1 MPAPVFDPAQTL
13 VAEAVERLPGW
24 RLADLEVLNWGTFH
38 GAVWGLCAQGRNA
51 LITGD
56 IGSGKST
63 LVDALTTLL
72 VPTRRIVFN
81 RAAGAEAKE
90 RSVGSYVRGAY
101 RSERSE
107 GGGRARAVALRGDND
122 YSVLLARFR
131 NEDSANTVTAAIVLW
146 TEAGEANP
154 KRLHVI
160 ADQSLSIAADFS
172 GAAGIQ
178 ALRKTLR
185 PRKGVVLCD
194 AFVDYQAQLMRRI
207 GIPDAQALDL
217 FYQTVA
223 MKSVGNL
230 TEFVRNNILEPP
242 DVEAHVQRLCTGFDE
257 LSAAHQSIER
267 ARRQIELLTPLVAEG
282 ERFDIAK
289 QALATDRR
297 SRDGIEYWQSVLR
310 RDLLQRLLEKNQQQQ
325 AESTRRHE
333 RLRYRLEQLEVD
345 MRALQT
351 AVDQAGGSRLA
362 EIARD
367 LVLLAEERRRRL
379 DRDQE
384 YKLLARALGLSAHAD
399 PGHFAANRV
408 QAGEIVIT
416 SEQQSQHLDEQRQ
429 NLLERRN
436 GLDAECRELHEEI
449 EHLKARPSNIPPEK
463 RRLRAALAGAL
474 SLDEAQLPFVGELIQ
489 VDERELD
496 WEAAIERVLH
506 GLALSVL
513 VDEQDYPRFT
523 DHVNHL
529 HLRDRLVYLR
539 VRRADVRPV
548 TAVQAGSLPNKLQVR
563 REHAHRAWLE
573 SQLARDFDYA
583 CVADMD
589 AFRQHTRAVTRTGQ
603 VKHNERRHEKDDR
616 FDLNDRRRFVLG
628 WSTEKKRLVLER
640 TLRERQSE
648 GAAVLQQLAEL
659 KSALGDCRTRR
670 DQARDLLQ
678 NVRDFE
684 EIDWKASQE
693 RIRRLEEE
701 RAQIEQG
708 SDQLVALR
716 QQLEERRG
724 AMTQLRE
731 DDEQVRQDLAN
742 LRAAA
747 SQHEDQLRQALTVL
761 QKIQDIELLAL
772 QESLGLIASVLTLKL
787 DTPHQVDQSAS
798 ALREELKRRIDN
810 GEKSVE
816 RSAQRLNGLI
826 DGYRREFLVE
836 VNEIDSH
843 NEAWPEYRK
852 LLLRLQTDDLPR
864 FEARFRDMLRTET
877 IRGVG
882 LFQAQLEQSR
892 QRIKSRINE
901 INLSLHAI
909 DYSVG
914 THIALIAEPS
924 ADVEIREFQR
934 VLREC
939 LADTV
944 SGEELYTE
952 AKFLKVKSLIER
964 FQGRAGRSD
973 EDRRWT
979 EKVSDV
985 RQWFQFAA
993 AERYRETGVEKDFY
1007 TDSSGKSGGQ
1017 KEKLAYTVLASG
1029 LAYQFG
1035 LTGGSEVSGR
1045 FRLVVIDEAFGRGS
1059 DESTRYA
1066 LELFQRLGFQLL
1078 IVTPL
1083 QKIQVIEDYVGTLHF
1098 VHNQDGQ
1105 QSQIRSIGI
1114 EHYRAERAHR
1124 RERGHVVAG

>member
-1 MPAPVFDPAQTL
+1 MPESVVDPACGPE
-13 VAEAVERLPGW
+13 AEAPERLPGW

-38 GAVWGLCAQGRNA
+38 SAVWGLSTHGRNA

-72 VPTRRIVFN
+72 VPSRRIVFN

-90 RSVGSYVRGAY
+90 RSLGSYVRGAY

-107 GGGRARAVALRGDND
+107 AGGRARAVALRGDND

-131 NEDSANTVTAAIVLW
+131 NEGNNEVVSAAMVLW
-146 TEAGEANP
+146 TEPGESNP
-154 KRLHVI
+154 KRLHLV
-160 ADQSLSIAADFS
+160 ADQSLSIAADFA
-172 GAAGIQ
+172 GASGIQ
-178 ALRKTLR
+178 ALRKALR
-185 PRKGVVLCD
+185 ARKGVVISD
-194 AFVDYQAQLMRRI
+194 AFNDYQAQLMRRI

-242 DVEAHVQRLCTGFDE
+242 EVEAHVQRLCTGFDE

-282 ERFDIAK
+282 ERFDAAK
-289 QALATDRR
+289 EVLAADRR
-297 SRDGIEYWQSVLR
+297 SRDGIEYWQAALR
-310 RDLLQRLLEKNQQQQ
+310 RDLLQRLIERNQQQQ

-345 MRALQT
+345 TRALQI

-367 LVLLAEERRRRL
+367 LTLLAEERRRRL
-379 DRDQE
+379 ERDQE
-384 YKLLARALGLSAHAD
+384 YKSLARSLGLSTHAD
-399 PGHFAANRV
+399 PGHFAENRV
-408 QAGEIVIT
+408 QAGAIINDC
-416 SEQQSQHLDEQRQ
+416 EQLNQVLDERRMQA
-429 NLLERRN
+429 LERRN
-436 GLDAECRELHEEI
+436 RLDAECRELQEEI
-449 EHLKARPSNIPPEK
+449 EQLKARPSNIPLEK
-463 RRLRAALAGAL
+463 RRLRAALAEAL
-474 SLDEAQLPFVGELIQ
+474 SLDESRLPFVGELIQ

-506 GLALSVL
+506 GLALSLL
-513 VDEQDYPRFT
+513 VDEQDYSRFT
-523 DHVNHL
+523 DHVERL

-539 VRRADVRPV
+539 VRKTDVRPSI
-548 TAVQAGSLPNKLQVR
+548 AAQPGSLPDKVQVR
-563 REHAHRAWLE
+563 REHAYRIWVE

-589 AFRQHTRAVTRTGQ
+589 TFRQHTRAVTRAGQ

-628 WSTEKKRLVLER
+628 WSTEKKRLVLEK
-640 TLRERQSE
+640 TLVERQRE
-648 GAAVLQQLAEL
+648 GAAVLQQLSDL
-659 KSALGDCRTRR
+659 KSALDACRSRR

-678 NVRDFE
+678 NVREFE

-708 SDQLVALR
+708 SDQLLALR
-716 QQLEERRG
+716 QQLEERRSV
-724 AMTQLRE
+724 MSQLRGDE
-731 DDEQVRQDLAN
+731 DQVRQELAN
-742 LRAAA
+742 QRAAA
-747 SQHEDQLRQALTVL
+747 TQFEEQLRQAQAMLTRVGEDEL
-761 QKIQDIELLAL
+761 ASLLRALTLLAT
-772 QESLGLIASVLTLKL
+772 SLALKL
-787 DTPHQVDQSAS
+787 DTPNQVDQSAS

-810 GEKSVE
+810 GERTVE
-816 RSAQRLNGLI
+816 RSAQRLNALI
-826 DGYRREFLVE
+826 DGFRREFLVE

-852 LLLRLQTDDLPR
+852 LLLRLLSDDLPR

-892 QRIKSRINE
+892 QRIKTRIAEINE
-901 INLSLHAI
+901 SLHDI

-914 THIALIAEPS
+914 THIALIAEPT

-964 FQGRAGRSD
+964 FQGRAGLSD

-985 RQWFQFAA
+985 RQWFHFAA
-993 AERYRETGVEKDFY
+993 AERYRETGADKDFY
-1007 TDSSGKSGGQ
+1007 TDSAGKSGGQ

-1114 EHYRAERAHR
+1114 ENYRAERAQR
-1124 RERGHVVAG
+1124 RERSHVAAG

>member
-1 MPAPVFDPAQTL
+1 MPAPAVDPAHTPE
-13 VAEAVERLPGW
+13 AEAPERLPGW
-24 RLADLEVLNWGTFH
+24 RLADMEVLNWGTFH
-38 GAVWGLCAQGRNA
+38 GAVWGLSTHGRNA

-72 VPTRRIVFN
+72 VPSRRIVFN

-90 RSVGSYVRGAY
+90 RSLGSYVRGAY

-107 GGGRARAVALRGDND
+107 AGGRARAVALRGDND

-131 NEDSANTVTAAIVLW
+131 NEGSNEVVSAAMVLW
-146 TEAGEANP
+146 TEPGESNP
-154 KRLHVI
+154 KRLHLV
-160 ADQSLSIAADFS
+160 ADQALSIAADFS

-178 ALRKTLR
+178 ALRKVLR
-185 PRKGVVLCD
+185 ARKGIVLSD
-194 AFVDYQAQLMRRI
+194 AFNDYQAQLMRRI

-242 DVEAHVQRLCTGFDE
+242 EVEAHVQRLCTGFDE

-282 ERFDIAK
+282 ERFDTAK
-289 QALATDRR
+289 EVLAADRR
-297 SRDGIEYWQSVLR
+297 NRDGIEYWQAALR
-310 RDLLQRLLEKNQQQQ
+310 RDLVQRLIERNQQQR

-345 MRALQT
+345 TRALQI

-367 LVLLAEERRRRL
+367 LSLLTEERRRRL
-379 DRDQE
+379 ERDQE
-384 YKLLARALGLSAHAD
+384 YKSLARSLALSTHAD
-399 PGHFAANRV
+399 PGHFAENRV
-408 QAGEIVIT
+408 QAGTII
-416 SEQQSQHLDEQRQ
+416 SDCEQRNQVLDEQRMQ
-429 NLLERRN
+429 ALERRN
-436 GLDAECRELHEEI
+436 RLDAECRELQEEI
-449 EHLKARPSNIPPEK
+449 EQLKARPSNIPLEK
-463 RRLRAALAGAL
+463 RRLRAALAEAL
-474 SLDEAQLPFVGELIQ
+474 SLDESRLPFVGELIQ

-506 GLALSVL
+506 GLALSLL
-513 VDEQDYPRFT
+513 VDEHDYARFT
-523 DHVNHL
+523 DHVERL

-539 VRRADVRPV
+539 VRKTDVRPSI
-548 TAVQAGSLPNKLQVR
+548 AAQPGSLPNKVQVR
-563 REHAHRAWLE
+563 REHAHRPWLE

-589 AFRQHTRAVTRTGQ
+589 AFRQHTRAVTRAGQ

-616 FDLNDRRRFVLG
+616 FDLNDRRRYVLG
-628 WSTEKKRLVLER
+628 WSTEKKRLVLEK
-640 TLRERQSE
+640 TLVERQRE
-648 GAAVLQQLAEL
+648 GAAVLQHLADL
-659 KSALGDCRTRR
+659 KSALDACRSRR

-678 NVRDFE
+678 NVREFE

-701 RAQIEQG
+701 RTQIEQG
-708 SDQLVALR
+708 SDQLLALR

-724 AMTQLRE
+724 VMSQLRGDE
-731 DDEQVRQDLAN
+731 DQVRQELAN
-742 LRAAA
+742 QRAAA
-747 SQHEDQLRQALTVL
+747 MQFEEQLRQAQAMLTKVGEDELASL
-761 QKIQDIELLAL
+761 QDALTPFATSLA
-772 QESLGLIASVLTLKL
+772 LKL
-787 DTPHQVDQSAS
+787 DTPNQVDQSAS
-798 ALREELKRRIDN
+798 VLREELKRRIDN
-810 GEKSVE
+810 GERTVE
-816 RSAQRLNGLI
+816 RSAQRLNALI
-826 DGYRREFLVE
+826 DGFRREFLVE

-852 LLLRLQTDDLPR
+852 LLLRLQSDDLPR

-892 QRIKSRINE
+892 QRIKTRIAEINE
-901 INLSLHAI
+901 SLHDI

-914 THIALIAEPS
+914 THIALIAEPT
-924 ADVEIREFQR
+924 ADVEIRDFQR

-952 AKFLKVKSLIER
+952 VKFLKVKSLIER
-964 FQGRAGRSD
+964 FQGRAGLSD

-985 RQWFQFAA
+985 RQWFHFAA
-993 AERYRETGVEKDFY
+993 AERYRETGGEKDFY
-1007 TDSSGKSGGQ
+1007 TDSAGKSGGQ

-1035 LTGGSEVSGR
+1035 LTGGSEVGGR

-1098 VHNQDGQ
+1098 VHNRDGQ

-1114 EHYRAERAHR
+1114 ENYRAERAQR
-1124 RERGHVVAG
+1124 RERSHVVAD

>member
-1 MPAPVFDPAQTL
+1 MPAPVIDPAPTPA
-13 VAEAVERLPGW
+13 AEPVERLPGW

-38 GAVWGLCAQGRNA
+38 GAVWGLSTHGRNA

-72 VPTRRIVFN
+72 VPSRRIVFN

-90 RSVGSYVRGAY
+90 RSLGSYVRGAY

-107 GGGRARAVALRGDND
+107 AGGRARAVALRGDND
-122 YSVLLARFR
+122 YSVLLARFG
-131 NEDSANTVTAAIVLW
+131 NEGSNEVVSAAIVLW
-146 TEAGEANP
+146 TEPGESNP
-154 KRLHVI
+154 KRLHLV
-160 ADQSLSIAADFS
+160 ADQPLSIAADFS

-178 ALRKTLR
+178 ALRKALR
-185 PRKGVVLCD
+185 MRKGVVLSD
-194 AFVDYQAQLMRRI
+194 AFNDYQAQLMRRI

-242 DVEAHVQRLCTGFDE
+242 EVETHVQRLCTGFDE

-282 ERFDIAK
+282 ERFDAAK
-289 QALATDRR
+289 EMLAADRR
-297 SRDGIEYWQSVLR
+297 SRDGIEYWQAALR
-310 RDLLQRLLEKNQQQQ
+310 RDLLQRLIERNQQQQ
-325 AESTRRHE
+325 AESMRRHE

-345 MRALQT
+345 TRALQI

-367 LVLLAEERRRRL
+367 LSLLAEERRRRL
-379 DRDQE
+379 ERDQE
-384 YKLLARALGLSAHAD
+384 YKSLARNLGLSTHAD
-399 PGHFAANRV
+399 PGHFAENRV
-408 QAGEIVIT
+408 QAGSII
-416 SEQQSQHLDEQRQ
+416 SDCEQQNQVLDEQRMQ
-429 NLLERRN
+429 ALERRN
-436 GLDAECRELHEEI
+436 RLDAECRELQEEI
-449 EHLKARPSNIPPEK
+449 EQLKARPSNIPLEK
-463 RRLRAALAGAL
+463 RRLRAALAQAL
-474 SLDEAQLPFVGELIQ
+474 SLDESRLPFVGELIQ

-506 GLALSVL
+506 GLALSLL
-513 VDEQDYPRFT
+513 VDEQDYARFT
-523 DHVNHL
+523 DHVERL

-539 VRRADVRPV
+539 VRKTDVRPSI
-548 TAVQAGSLPNKLQVR
+548 AVQPGSLPNKVQVR
-563 REHAHRAWLE
+563 REHAHRNWLE
-573 SQLARDFDYA
+573 SQLARDFDYT

-589 AFRQHTRAVTRTGQ
+589 AFRQHTRAVTRAGQ

-628 WSTEKKRLVLER
+628 WSTEKKRLVLEK
-640 TLRERQSE
+640 TLVERQRE
-648 GAAVLQQLAEL
+648 GAAVLQQLVDL
-659 KSALGDCRTRR
+659 KAALDACRSRR

-678 NVRDFE
+678 NVREFE

-701 RAQIEQG
+701 RTQIEQG
-708 SDQLVALR
+708 SDQLLALR
-716 QQLEERRG
+716 QQLEERRSV
-724 AMTQLRE
+724 MSQLRGDE
-731 DDEQVRQDLAN
+731 DQVRQELAN

-747 SQHEDQLRQALTVL
+747 AQYEEQMQQAQALLARL
-761 QKIQDIELLAL
+761 QQDELASLQDALTRLAT
-772 QESLGLIASVLTLKL
+772 AMVLKL
-787 DTPHQVDQSAS
+787 DTPNQVDQSAS

-810 GEKSVE
+810 GERAVE
-816 RSAQRLNGLI
+816 RSAQRLNALI
-826 DGYRREFLVE
+826 DGFRREFLVE

-852 LLLRLQTDDLPR
+852 LLLRLQSDDLPR

-892 QRIKSRINE
+892 QRIKTRIAEINE
-901 INLSLHAI
+901 SLHDI
-909 DYSVG
+909 DYNVG
-914 THIALIAEPS
+914 THIALIAEPT

-964 FQGRAGRSD
+964 FQGRVGLSD

-993 AERYRETGVEKDFY
+993 AERYRETGAEKDFY
-1007 TDSSGKSGGQ
+1007 TDSAGKSGGQ

-1083 QKIQVIEDYVGTLHF
+1083 QKIQVIEDYVGSLHF
-1098 VHNQDGQ
+1098 VHNHEGQ

-1114 EHYRAERAHR
+1114 ESYRAERTQR
-1124 RERGHVVAG
+1124 RERSHVVAG

>member
-1 MPAPVFDPAQTL
+1 MPASAVDPAQTSA
-13 VAEAVERLPGW
+13 AEPVERLPGW

-38 GAVWGLCAQGRNA
+38 GAVWGLSTCGRNA

-72 VPTRRIVFN
+72 VPSRRIVFN

-90 RSVGSYVRGAY
+90 RSLGSYVRGAY

-131 NEDSANTVTAAIVLW
+131 NEGSNEVVSAAMVLW
-146 TEAGEANP
+146 TEPGESNP
-154 KRLHVI
+154 KRLHLV

-178 ALRKTLR
+178 ALRKALR
-185 PRKGVVLCD
+185 TRKGIVLSD
-194 AFVDYQAQLMRRI
+194 AFNDYQAQLMRRI

-230 TEFVRNNILEPP
+230 TEFVRSNILEPP
-242 DVEAHVQRLCTGFDE
+242 EVQAHVQRLCTGFDE

-282 ERFDIAK
+282 ERFDAAK
-289 QALATDRR
+289 EALVTDRR
-297 SRDGIEYWQSVLR
+297 SRDGIEYWQAALR
-310 RDLLQRLLEKNQQQQ
+310 RDLLHRLIERSQQQQ

-345 MRALQT
+345 TRALQI

-367 LVLLAEERRRRL
+367 LSLLTEERKRRL
-379 DRDQE
+379 ERDQE
-384 YKLLARALGLSAHAD
+384 YKSLARNLGLSTHAD
-399 PGHFAANRV
+399 PGHFAENRV
-408 QAGEIVIT
+408 QAGTIISD
-416 SEQQSQHLDEQRQ
+416 SEQQNQVLDEQRMQ
-429 NLLERRN
+429 ALERRN
-436 GLDAECRELHEEI
+436 RLDAECRELQEEI
-449 EHLKARPSNIPPEK
+449 ELLKARPSNIPLEK
-463 RRLRAALAGAL
+463 RRLRAALAQAL
-474 SLDEAQLPFVGELIQ
+474 SLDESRLPFVGELIQ

-506 GLALSVL
+506 GLALSLL

-523 DHVNHL
+523 DHVERL

-539 VRRADVRPV
+539 VRKTDVRPSI
-548 TAVQAGSLPNKLQVR
+548 AAQPGSLPNKVQVR
-563 REHAHRAWLE
+563 REHAHRIWLE

-589 AFRQHTRAVTRTGQ
+589 AFRQHTRAVTRAGQ

-616 FDLNDRRRFVLG
+616 FDLNDRRRYVLG
-628 WSTEKKRLVLER
+628 WSTEKKRLVLEK
-640 TLRERQSE
+640 TLVERQRE
-648 GAAVLQQLAEL
+648 GAAVLQQLADL
-659 KSALGDCRTRR
+659 KSALDACRSRR

-684 EIDWKASQE
+684 DIDWKASQE

-701 RAQIEQG
+701 RTQIEQG
-708 SDQLVALR
+708 SDQLLALR
-716 QQLEERRG
+716 QQLEERRT
-724 AMTQLRE
+724 AISQLRSDE
-731 DDEQVRQDLAN
+731 DQVRQELAN
-742 LRAAA
+742 QRAAA
-747 SQHEDQLRQALTVL
+747 MQFEEQLRQAQAMLTKVGEEELASL
-761 QKIQDIELLAL
+761 QGALTLLAT
-772 QESLGLIASVLTLKL
+772 SLMLKL
-787 DTPHQVDQSAS
+787 DTPNQVDQSAS
-798 ALREELKRRIDN
+798 ALREELKRRIDS

-816 RSAQRLNGLI
+816 RSAQRLNALI
-826 DGYRREFLVE
+826 DGLRREFLVE

-852 LLLRLQTDDLPR
+852 LLLRLQSDDLPR

-892 QRIKSRINE
+892 QRIKTRITEINE
-901 INLSLHAI
+901 SLQDI

-914 THIALIAEPS
+914 THIALIAEPTT
-924 ADVEIREFQR
+924 DVEIREFQR

-952 AKFLKVKSLIER
+952 TKFLKVKSLIER
-964 FQGRAGRSD
+964 FQGRAGLSD

-993 AERYRETGVEKDFY
+993 AERYRETGAEKDFY
-1007 TDSSGKSGGQ
+1007 TDSAGKSGGQ

-1035 LTGGSEVSGR
+1035 LTGGCEVSGR

-1098 VHNQDGQ
+1098 VHNHEGQ

-1114 EHYRAERAHR
+1114 EDYRAERAQR
-1124 RERGHVVAG
+1124 RERSRVAAG